1 MNQELEQ
8 TEEDCRALRQKCT
21 ELEEQLADTI
31 KEKEQIKEVLTFVT
45 SSKST
50 ITMFSVSDTVCRSI
64 SETVQHVCS
73 LYKKI
78 WSNK

>member
-8 TEEDCRALRQKCT
+8 TEEDCRALRQKCA

-31 KEKEQIKEVLTFVT
+31 KEKEQIKEVLTSVT
-45 SSKST
+45 SKST

-73 LYKKI
+73 LYKRI
-78 WSNK
+78 